1 MHSDNPCVTKIQM
14 VFFLKFVNRLSE
26 STIDGARLMAQAI
39 SLDSKFDVRVSTFGT
54 SSGILIHAEKIG
66 NKSLNRRN

>member
-1 MHSDNPCVTKIQM
+1 M
-14 VFFLKFVNRLSE
+14 FLFQFSNRLSD
-26 STIDGARLMAQAI
+26 STIDGARLIAQAI

-54 SSGILIHAEKIG
+54 SSGNILIHAEKMG